1 MILDVVE
8 SLEPERGNLV
18 EHCALVWNGVGQDHV
33 KGRDAIRGDKE
44 ERLAE
49 IKDFAHF
56 PAAQLLDSWK
66 IDERLCS
73 GLHGQTLNAQHS
85 TFNVQF
91 RITFVEC
98 WTLSVGR

>member
-1 MILDVVE
+1 
-8 SLEPERGNLV
+8 
-18 EHCALVWNGVGQDHV
+18 HV

-44 ERLAE
+44 KRLAE

-66 IDERLCS
+66 TDERLCS
-73 GLHGQTLNAQHS
+73 GLHGQTLNAQRS

-98 WTLSVGR
+98 WTLSVGRWTLSCFYGRNRCQTAVANIARTRLGLFQ